1 MFLFVLLY
9 FLISIFKFFHICNA
23 ITIFILLYSI
33 FKIIYKDIYMSGWGN
48 QGQGQQGWG
57 QQGQGGWGQD

>member
-9 FLISIFKFFHICNA
+9 LLISIFKFFHICNA

-48 QGQGQQGWG
+48 QGQQGWG